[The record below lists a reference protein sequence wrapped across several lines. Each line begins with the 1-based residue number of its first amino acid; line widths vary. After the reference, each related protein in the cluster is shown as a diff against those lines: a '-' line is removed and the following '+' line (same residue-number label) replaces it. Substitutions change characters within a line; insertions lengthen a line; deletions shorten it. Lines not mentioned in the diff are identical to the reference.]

1 MDMLVIGIQHHFGWV
16 LVNDPVKLICEMHSP
31 NRGPRRDG
39 LQPQFIILHYTAM
52 ATAEAA
58 IERLCD
64 PTAQVSAHYVIC
76 KFGRI
81 IRLVDEELRAW
92 HAGSGEWCGFQ
103 DMNSRSIGI
112 ELDNDGKGAFTKQL
126 MTSLEKLLS
135 TIMAKWDIPPVN
147 VIGHSDMAPGRKFD
161 PGPFFEWNKLEVKG
175 LAEKKLQQMEISR
188 FSVDAFRDLAQICG
202 YTAPASDADLLA
214 TVRLR
219 YRQGASGPLNAADFA
234 AISDNKKI

>member
-1 MDMLVIGIQHHFGWV
+1 
-16 LVNDPVKLICEMHSP
+16 
-31 NRGPRRDG
+31 
-39 LQPQFIILHYTAM
+39 
-52 ATAEAA
+52 
-58 IERLCD
+58 
-64 PTAQVSAHYVIC
+64 
-76 KFGRI
+76 
-81 IRLVDEELRAW
+81 
-92 HAGSGEWCGFQ
+92 
-103 DMNSRSIGI
+103 
-112 ELDNDGKGAFTKQL
+112 
-126 MTSLEKLLS
+126 MTSLEKLLP
-135 TIMAKWDIPPVN
+135 TIMAKWNIPPVN

-188 FSVDAFRDLAQICG
+188 FSVDAFRELAQICG